1 MNARVWDYGY
11 IFLTVAST
19 VYGQLILKWRLV
31 DVGAMPEGFGPK
43 VQFLVALCFDPYI
56 FSGLVAAF
64 IGSLAWMAALT
75 RFELNYAYPFTSL
88 SFVLV
93 LMLSALLLHET
104 INMERAIGL
113 ALIVA
118 GTIVAGRG

>member
-1 MNARVWDYGY
+1 MNARAWDYGY
-11 IFLTVAST
+11 IFITIALT
-19 VYGQLILKWRLV
+19 VYGQLILKWRLL
-31 DVGAMPEGFGPK
+31 DVGAMPEGFARK
-43 VQFLVALCFDPYI
+43 LQFLVALCFDPYI
-56 FSGLVAAF
+56 LSGLVAAF
-64 IGSLAWMAALT
+64 VASLAWMAALT

-93 LMLSALLLHET
+93 LVLSALLLHES
-104 INMERAIGL
+104 INVERAVGL

>member
-11 IFLTVAST
+11 IFLTIGLT
-19 VYGQLILKWRLV
+19 VYGQLVLKWRLA
-31 DVGAMPEGFGPK
+31 DVGLLPEAVVPK
-43 VQFLVALCFDPYI
+43 VRYLVALCFDPYI

-64 IGSLAWMAALT
+64 VASLAWMAALT

-93 LMLSALLLHET
+93 LLLSAWLLHET
-104 INMERAIGL
+104 INVERALGL